1 MTGLILQAAV
11 QTLYRNYL
19 NKRLDEVNVGEK
31 NAKD

>member
-11 QTLYRNYL
+11 QTLYRNDL